1 MQMRL
6 EGRMALVTGAGSG
19 IGAAIAHRLSEEGAS
34 VVVVDR
40 NRIAA
45 EATIQALAAKGGE
58 AWAKSVDVSDD
69 TAVAELVRELSDEG
83 RLPEILVNNA
93 GVGVAAKAADTST
106 ADWHRVL
113 QVNLTGTFYLC
124 RAFLP
129 SMVERGKGAIV
140 NLSSAAALSAVN
152 DRAAYIASKAGVVG
166 LTRSIAV
173 DYVGSGI
180 RANAVCPG
188 TIDTPWV
195 EQITAGYPDPRAA
208 RAAMEARQ
216 LMGRFGRPEEISAA
230 VAYLASDD
238 ASFVTGSVLVVDGG
252 FTAR

>member
-1 MQMRL
+1 MLRRL
-6 EGRMALVTGAGSG
+6 TGKVALVTGAGSG
-19 IGAAIAHRLSEEGAS
+19 IGAAVAHRLSDEGAS
-34 VVVVDR
+34 VVVIDR

-45 EATIQALAAKGGE
+45 EATAQSLTVRGGE
-58 AWAKSVDVSDD
+58 AWAKAVDVSDE
-69 TAVAELVRELSDEG
+69 TAVAGLAQELSDDG
-83 RLPEILVNNA
+83 RVPDILVNNA
-93 GVGVAAKAADTST
+93 GVGVAAKAADTSA
-106 ADWHRVL
+106 ADWQMVL
-113 QVNLTGTFYLC
+113 QVNLTGTFYIC

-129 SMVERGKGAIV
+129 AMVKRGKGAIV
-140 NLSSAAALSAVN
+140 NMSSAAAVSAVN

-195 EQITAGYPDPRAA
+195 QQITAGYADPQAA
-208 RAAMEARQ
+208 RSAMEARQ
-216 LMGRFGRPEEISAA
+216 LMGRFGRPEEIAAA